1 MSKTSFEENAPL
13 MAVDIKGLQAMLSV
27 GRDCAA
33 KIGKAAGANFKFGK
47 RNLYKVDKIN
57 AYLETLTEAKDE

>member
-1 MSKTSFEENAPL
+1 MEKAINQKAPI

-27 GRDCAA
+27 GRDTAT
-33 KIGKAAGANFKFGK
+33 KIGYAAGANFRFGK

-57 AYLETLTEAKDE
+57 EYLETLTEKTD